1 MAYFEQGSPAMQ
13 QLAAIVDRL
22 ETMVDDAGLAN
33 LFYALEVVCSAKAR
47 TNPSSAWHWMNLANT
62 MAQGASAAN
71 IVEMQRKQTC
81 LCKISSKP
89 TLIVLGISVQL
100 LRLSDAAA
108 YLLTIDRC
116 DD

>member
-1 MAYFEQGSPAMQ
+1 MAAYFEKGSPAMQ

-22 ETMVDDAGLAN
+22 EQMVDHAGLAN

-71 IVEMQRKQTC
+71 MVEMQRKPTC
-81 LCKISSKP
+81 
-89 TLIVLGISVQL
+89 TTN
-100 LRLSDAAA
+100 R
-108 YLLTIDRC
+108 
-116 DD
+116 

>member
-1 MAYFEQGSPAMQ
+1 MQ

-47 TNPSSAWHWMNLANT
+47 TNPSSAWHWMSLANT

-71 IVEMQRKQTC
+71 MVELERKRTC
-81 LCKISSKP
+81 I
-89 TLIVLGISVQL
+89 TH
-100 LRLSDAAA
+100 R
-108 YLLTIDRC
+108 
-116 DD
+116 